1 MKLNTTGLLFVLEIS
16 PTFSL
21 EEASMVQWNWIQPVY
36 FLFLKSAPN
45 KVQKKPVCFSEAS
58 ETAKAKNNS
67 TEQLSLL
74 PDQTLNRQS
83 VFRN

>member
-1 MKLNTTGLLFVLEIS
+1 
-16 PTFSL
+16 
-21 EEASMVQWNWIQPVY
+21 MVVEQYVIVQKTVE

-74 PDQTLNRQS
+74 PSQTLNRQN
-83 VFRN
+83 VFRKLTFQNYRNIF